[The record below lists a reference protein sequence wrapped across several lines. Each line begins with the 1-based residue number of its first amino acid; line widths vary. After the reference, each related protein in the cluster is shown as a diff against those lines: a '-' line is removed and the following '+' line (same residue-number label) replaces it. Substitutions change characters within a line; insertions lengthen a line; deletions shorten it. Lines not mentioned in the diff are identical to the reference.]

1 MVNDMSYL
9 VCEQCGKYYEINEG
23 KESFSYDKCEC
34 GGKLT
39 YSTDVNGIESH
50 QQSNKNSKNYCSGCG
65 MENPQNSIVCKNCG
79 KTLENMKENGKNSI
93 SWMGVALGLGFLLV
107 STLLT
112 VFVIF
117 GNNIPL
123 KPEDIPYKYLV
134 EFGIVAAVLS
144 ILSGM
149 LSAFVGGSTKFKEG
163 IMNGGLVGVILGILV
178 GITSG
183 SIAFLG
189 VIAVFGSLSVI
200 GGIIG
205 TILKRRRS

>member
-1 MVNDMSYL
+1 MSYL

-39 YSTDVNGIESH
+39 YTTDINGIESH
-50 QQSNKNSKNYCSGCG
+50 EQLNNNSKILCSSCG
-65 MENPQNSIVCKNCG
+65 MENPQNSLVCKNCG
-79 KTLENMKENGKNSI
+79 KTLEDRKENTKNGI
-93 SWMGVALGLGFLLV
+93 NWMGVALGLGFLLL

-134 EFGIVAAVLS
+134 EFGIVAMVSS

-149 LSAFVGGSTKFKEG
+149 ISAYVGGSTKFKEG

-183 SIAFLG
+183 SITFLG

-200 GGIIG
+200 GGLIG
-205 TILKRRRS
+205 TLLNRRRS